1 MGDRGGRKRDWKRES
16 LTQCQA
22 EETWTN
28 LSVTYGSSKHALKAS
43 SSTFLGFSSSGYFE
57 ADILI
62 QGFIRF
68 SLSLSLSLFSLPNQP
83 STNSVY
89 NTTQSFSHLSS
100 QSCMALTKT
109 QSLHEPLCFLLAL
122 LSTQFRHSHCCCR
135 SHFHLCTLVE
145 MPMTLRSQVAEG
157 SGNNGPQQD
166 RVSKLRV
173 ESRGQRQRPLS
184 DMYKLRRGFQA
195 FQARFSLHPKTMH
208 CFAFHFDFPRIIF
221 SSRGSNDKLASRFL

>member
-1 MGDRGGRKRDWKRES
+1 MGDGGGRKRDWKRES

-22 EETWTN
+22 KETWTN
-28 LSVTYGSSKHALKAS
+28 LSVIYGSSKHALKAS

-68 SLSLSLSLFSLPNQP
+68 SLSLSLSLSPSLSFSLPNQP

-109 QSLHEPLCFLLAL
+109 QSLHEPPCFLLAL

-135 SHFHLCTLVE
+135 SHFIFRTLIE
-145 MPMTLRSQVAEG
+145 MPMTLSSQVAEG
-157 SGNNGPQQD
+157 SGKM
-166 RVSKLRV
+166 VHSKIAFPSSGLRV
-173 ESRGQRQRPLS
+173 EVNDSVH
-184 DMYKLRRGFQA
+184 FQTCT
-195 FQARFSLHPKTMH
+195 S
-208 CFAFHFDFPRIIF
+208 
-221 SSRGSNDKLASRFL
+221 